1 MLLFEVHFH
10 GVLMRVAMK
19 ASASVFIQHH
29 DPPLSDVV
37 SIHLMPGISYHSTFL
52 RESLQR
58 VSRNEPGGLDFVLCK
73 QLQ

>member
-52 RESLQR
+52 RKSL
-58 VSRNEPGGLDFVLCK
+58 
-73 QLQ
+73 